1 MAYQIKILMLAFAI
15 AFVISLI
22 VIPILRRRKIG
33 QQERDDGPKSHL
45 KKQGTPTMGGIVMIL
60 AIIIIGAIVF
70 FKYSKSVDA
79 SEQTMAK
86 NLIPLILVTVG
97 FGLVGFVDDF
107 KNNSICENVNYI
119 ANLAIHT
126 IYHICYAWN
135 YKCN

>member
-70 FKYSKSVDA
+70 LKYSKSIDV
-79 SEQTMAK
+79 SEQAMAK
-86 NLIPLILVTVG
+86 NIMPL
-97 FGLVGFVDDF
+97 
-107 KNNSICENVNYI
+107 Y
-119 ANLAIHT
+119 
-126 IYHICYAWN
+126 
-135 YKCN
+135 

>member
-1 MAYQIKILMLAFAI
+1 MSYQIKILMLAFAI

-70 FKYSKSVDA
+70 LKYSKS
-79 SEQTMAK
+79 SRR
-86 NLIPLILVTVG
+86 PLGSDTLQLSVSSRISCFSGVPDSSTIRVTIS
-97 FGLVGFVDDF
+97 L
-107 KNNSICENVNYI
+107 KPS
-119 ANLAIHT
+119 
-126 IYHICYAWN
+126 
-135 YKCN
+135 

>member
-22 VIPILRRRKIG
+22 VIPILRRKKIG
-33 QQERDDGPKSHL
+33 QHERDDGPKSHL

-60 AIIIIGAIVF
+60 AIIIMGAIVF
-70 FKYSKSVDA
+70 FKYSKSIDA
-79 SEQTMAK
+79 SEQAMAK

-107 KNNSICENVNYI
+107 KKLILNFYY
-119 ANLAIHT
+119 T
-126 IYHICYAWN
+126 
-135 YKCN
+135 